1 MKLSLAILATAAS
14 LVSAKKGF
22 KVNSKNGQK
31 LMSKARK
38 VEQDGDMDMDFM
50 ADMSLKFMGCHHISQ
65 WNGDAD
71 GDDEV
76 RIESKRLAKF
86 RLCPTDTCNSNSV
99 NGCSSGYGDY
109 IVSMD
114 DFLASYLE
122 NKAEVQEQECEN
134 YKANGYC
141 NCNEDDDGAEN
152 CFDQCFKDADMT
164 YCLSEDYYQADDD
177 AAAEKEEFE
186 IENYLEC
193 TQYEFAEQRRRRL
206 AREARKLEEGA
217 EYYEEEEEEDQ
228 YYIGTYCSAQG
239 GDVVLGVFTDEA
251 CTNFA
256 DSNGGRTTYY
266 ENEGEA
272 MPYSEESIVD
282 NECYT
287 CQEEPEADGDDKY
300 YEVEVKE
307 ICEDV
312 YSVAGKCEQNM
323 YDGSGNQNLNNNACQ
338 YIDGVKTTGSNGII
352 NSGNR
357 GGNAVASGFIG
368 VFGAAFVVL
377 GSYVYYL
384 KTKLDRGRINL
395 SD

>member
-1 MKLSLAILATAAS
+1 MKLSIAIFATAVSFA
-14 LVSAKKGF
+14 SAKGGF
-22 KVNSKNGQK
+22 SVNSQSGQN
-31 LMSKARK
+31 LMSKARR

-65 WNGDAD
+65 WNAEAD

-114 DFLASYLE
+114 DFLASYLQ
-122 NKAEVQEQECEN
+122 NKEEVQEQECEY
-134 YKANGYC
+134 YKANSCGC
-141 NCNEDDDGAEN
+141 NADDDGAEDCYN
-152 CFDQCFKDADMT
+152 TCLKNAGMT
-164 YCLSEDYYQADDD
+164 YCLDADYYMDDQQE
-177 AAAEKEEFE
+177 AQEEFE
-186 IENYLEC
+186 LANYLEC
-193 TQYEFAEQRRRRL
+193 TEYEFAEQRRRRL
-206 AREARKLEEGA
+206 AREARRLEDGG
-217 EYYEEEEEEDQ
+217 EYYEEEEEEQ
-228 YYIGTYCSAQG
+228 YYIGTYCSSQG

-251 CTNFA
+251 CTNFV

-266 ENEGEA
+266 ENEGETL
-272 MPYSEESIVD
+272 PYSDESIVD
-282 NECYT
+282 NDCYS
-287 CQEEPEADGDDKY
+287 CADEEGANENGNGY
-300 YEVEVKE
+300 YYPEVKE
-307 ICEDV
+307 VCEDV
-312 YSVAGKCEQNM
+312 YSVAGKCEQAM
-323 YDGSGNQNLNNNACQ
+323 YDGSGEQNLNNNACQ
-338 YIDGVKTTGSNGII
+338 YIDGVQTTSSNGII

-357 GGNAVASGFIG
+357 GGNPVASGFIG

-395 SD
+395 D